1 MTVTTTVK
9 SDGAPGAPP
18 RVPVVPVPAAAGRR
32 SPRPRRRRSVLP
44 YVLIAPAVLVL
55 TVVLG
60 YPVARLIVQSGQ
72 EYGMSQVFGSPARWV
87 GLANFRRLFDDS
99 YFWTVLRRTIVFCF
113 VNVALTMSLGVLV
126 ALLLN
131 TLGSKMRLLVS
142 TSLILAWAMPAL
154 TATVVWQWIF
164 DSQYGL
170 ANWVFDRQGESWLA
184 DPMSF
189 FAVAT
194 IIVVWM
200 GIPFIAFTVYA
211 GLSQVPADLLEA
223 ASLDGAG
230 AVGRFRYI
238 IVPMLKPILMI
249 LTALSTLWDFRVFTQ
264 IYVLQQAGG
273 ISRDTNLLGV
283 YTYQL
288 SIGQSD
294 YGMGAAAALVMMVLM
309 CILTLGYLRSMFR
322 HDHI

>member
-1 MTVTTTVK
+1 MTVTTTTE
-9 SDGAPGAPP
+9 PGAPP
-18 RVPVVPVPAAAGRR
+18 EVPVVRAAADRR
-32 SPRPRRRRSVLP
+32 NPRRRRPVLP
-44 YVLIAPAVLVL
+44 YALILPTVAVL
-55 TVVLG
+55 TVILG

-72 EYGMSQVFGSPARWV
+72 EYGMSQVFGAHAPWV
-87 GLANFRRLFDDS
+87 GFDNFRRLFEDP
-99 YFWTVLRRTIVFCF
+99 YFWKVLRRTLVFCF
-113 VNVALTMSLGVLV
+113 ANVALTMSLGVGV
-126 ALLLN
+126 GLLLN
-131 TLGSKMRLLVS
+131 SLGSKMRLLVS

-164 DSQYGL
+164 DSEYGL

-189 FAVAT
+189 FGVAT

-200 GIPFIAFTVYA
+200 GIPFVAFTVYA
-211 GLSQVPADLLEA
+211 ALSQVPADLLEA

-230 AVGRFRYI
+230 AVARFRYI
-238 IVPMLKPILMI
+238 IVPLIKPILMI
-249 LTALSTLWDFRVFTQ
+249 LIALSTLWDFRVFTQ

-273 ISRDTNLLGV
+273 ISRDTNLIGV

-294 YGMGAAAALVMMVLM
+294 YGVGAAAALIMMLLM
-309 CILTLGYLRSMFR
+309 CILTLGYLRSMFKQEQ
-322 HDHI
+322 I

>member
-1 MTVTTTVK
+1 MTVTTTT
-9 SDGAPGAPP
+9 DPGAPP
-18 RVPVVPVPAAAGRR
+18 RVPVVPVTADRR
-32 SPRPRRRRSVLP
+32 PPRRPRRRRSLLP
-44 YVLIAPAVLVL
+44 YVLIAPTVIVL

-72 EYGMSQVFGSPARWV
+72 EYGMAQVFGAPARWI
-87 GLANFRRLFDDS
+87 GFDNFRQLFEDR
-99 YFWTVLRRTIVFCF
+99 YFWTVLRRTIIFCF
-113 VNVALTMSLGVLV
+113 VNVALTMVLGVLV

-131 TLGSKMRLLVS
+131 SLGSKMRLLLS

-164 DSQYGL
+164 DSEYGL

-189 FAVAT
+189 FGVAT

-200 GIPFIAFTVYA
+200 GIPFVAFTVYA
-211 GLSQVPADLLEA
+211 GLSQVPVDLLEA

-238 IVPMLKPILMI
+238 VAPLLKPILMI

-264 IYVLQQAGG
+264 IYVLQRAGG

-294 YGMGAAAALVMMVLM
+294 YGAGAAAAVLMMVLM
-309 CILTLGYLRSMFR
+309 CILTLGYLRSMFKQ
-322 HDHI
+322 DNI

>member
-1 MTVTTTVK
+1 MTVTTTTE
-9 SDGAPGAPP
+9 PGAPA
-18 RVPVVPVPAAAGRR
+18 RVPVVPAAADRR
-32 SPRPRRRRSVLP
+32 TPRRRRPVLP
-44 YVLIAPAVLVL
+44 YALVAPTVVVL
-55 TVVLG
+55 TVILG

-72 EYGMSQVFGSPARWV
+72 EYGMSQVFGAPAPWV
-87 GLANFRRLFDDS
+87 GFANFRHLFEDP
-99 YFWTVLRRTIVFCF
+99 YFWKVLRRTLVFCF

-131 TLGSKMRLLVS
+131 SLGSKMRLLVS

-164 DSQYGL
+164 DTEYGL

-189 FAVAT
+189 FGVAT

-200 GIPFIAFTVYA
+200 GIPFVAFTVYA
-211 GLSQVPADLLEA
+211 GLSQIPADLLEA
-223 ASLDGAG
+223 ASIDGAG
-230 AVGRFRYI
+230 AVARFRYI
-238 IVPMLKPILMI
+238 IVPMLKPILVI
-249 LTALSTLWDFRVFTQ
+249 LIALSTLWDFRVFTQ

-273 ISRDTNLLGV
+273 ISRDTNLIGV

-294 YGMGAAAALVMMVLM
+294 YGVGAAAAILMMLLM
-309 CILTLGYLRSMFR
+309 CILTLGYLRSMFKQ
-322 HDHI
+322 DHI

>member
-1 MTVTTTVK
+1 M
-9 SDGAPGAPP
+9 
-18 RVPVVPVPAAAGRR
+18 
-32 SPRPRRRRSVLP
+32 LP
-44 YVLIAPAVLVL
+44 YALILPTVVIL

-72 EYGMSQVFGSPARWV
+72 EYGMAQVFGEPAAWV
-87 GLANFRRLFDDS
+87 GFDNFRQLFEDR

-113 VNVALTMSLGVLV
+113 ANVALTMVLGVLV

-131 TLGSKMRLLVS
+131 SLGSKMRLLVS

-189 FAVAT
+189 FGVAT

-200 GIPFIAFTVYA
+200 GIPFVAFTVYA
-211 GLSQVPADLLEA
+211 ALSQVPADLLEA

-230 AVGRFRYI
+230 AVARFRYI
-238 IVPMLKPILMI
+238 IVPMIKPILMI
-249 LTALSTLWDFRVFTQ
+249 LIALSTLWDFRVFTQ

-294 YGMGAAAALVMMVLM
+294 FGVGAAAAVLMMVLM
-309 CILTLGYLRSMFR
+309 GILTLGYLRSMFKQE
-322 HDHI
+322 HI

>member
-1 MTVTTTVK
+1 MTVTTTTE
-9 SDGAPGAPP
+9 PGAPA
-18 RVPVVPVPAAAGRR
+18 RVPVVPAAADRR
-32 SPRPRRRRSVLP
+32 TPRRRRPVLP
-44 YVLIAPAVLVL
+44 YALVAPTVVVL
-55 TVVLG
+55 TVILG

-72 EYGMSQVFGSPARWV
+72 EYGMSQVFGAPAPWV
-87 GLANFRRLFDDS
+87 GFANFRHLFEDP
-99 YFWTVLRRTIVFCF
+99 YFWKVLRRTLVFCF

-131 TLGSKMRLLVS
+131 SLGSKMRLLVS

-164 DSQYGL
+164 DSEYGL

-189 FAVAT
+189 FGVAT

-200 GIPFIAFTVYA
+200 GIPFVAFTVYA
-211 GLSQVPADLLEA
+211 GLSQIPADLLEA
-223 ASLDGAG
+223 ASIDGAG
-230 AVGRFRYI
+230 AVARFRYI
-238 IVPMLKPILMI
+238 IVPMLKPILVI
-249 LTALSTLWDFRVFTQ
+249 LIALSTLWDFRVFTQ

-273 ISRDTNLLGV
+273 ISRDTNLIGV

-294 YGMGAAAALVMMVLM
+294 YGVGAAAAILMMLLM
-309 CILTLGYLRSMFR
+309 CILTLGYLRSMFKQ
-322 HDHI
+322 DHI

>member
-1 MTVTTTVK
+1 MTVTTTTE
-9 SDGAPGAPP
+9 PGAPAP
-18 RVPVVPVPAAAGRR
+18 VPVASTSAHRRPPRRGRR
-32 SPRPRRRRSVLP
+32 PVLP
-44 YVLIAPAVLVL
+44 YVLIAPTVVVLA
-55 TVVLG
+55 VVLG
-60 YPVARLIVQSGQ
+60 YPVARLVVQSGQ
-72 EYGMSQVFGSPARWV
+72 EYGMAQVFGAPARWV
-87 GLANFRRLFDDS
+87 GLANFRRLFDDP
-99 YFWTVLRRTIVFCF
+99 YFWTVVRRTIVFCF

-131 TLGSKMRLLVS
+131 SLGSKMRLLVS

-164 DSQYGL
+164 DSEYGL

-189 FAVAT
+189 FGVAT

-200 GIPFIAFTVYA
+200 GIPFVAFTVYA

-230 AVGRFRYI
+230 SVARFRYI
-238 IVPMLKPILMI
+238 FVPMLKPILMI

-264 IYVLQQAGG
+264 IYVLQRAGG
-273 ISRDTNLLGV
+273 IARDTNLLGV
-283 YTYQL
+283 YTYSI

-294 YGMGAAAALVMMVLM
+294 YGVGAASALLMMALM
-309 CILTLGYLRSMFR
+309 CILTLGYLRSMFKQDNVR
-322 HDHI
+322 

>member
-1 MTVTTTVK
+1 MTVTTTTE
-9 SDGAPGAPP
+9 PGAPA
-18 RVPVVPVPAAAGRR
+18 RVPVVSAAAGR
-32 SPRPRRRRSVLP
+32 SPRRRRSVLP
-44 YVLIAPAVLVL
+44 YALILPTVVVL
-55 TVVLG
+55 TVILG

-72 EYGMSQVFGSPARWV
+72 EYGMSQVFGAPAPWV
-87 GLANFRRLFDDS
+87 GFDNFRRLFGDP
-99 YFWTVLRRTIVFCF
+99 YFWKVLRRTLVFCF
-113 VNVALTMSLGVLV
+113 VNVALTMSLGVLI

-131 TLGSKMRLLVS
+131 SLGSKMRLLVS

-164 DSQYGL
+164 DSEYGL

-189 FAVAT
+189 FGVAT

-200 GIPFIAFTVYA
+200 GIPFVAFTVYA
-211 GLSQVPADLLEA
+211 GLTQVPADLLEA

-230 AVGRFRYI
+230 AVARFRYI

-249 LTALSTLWDFRVFTQ
+249 LIALSTLWDFRVFTQ

-273 ISRDTNLLGV
+273 ISRDTNLIGV

-294 YGMGAAAALVMMVLM
+294 YGVGAAAAVLM
-309 CILTLGYLRSMFR
+309 MLLMCLLTLGYLRSMFKQ
-322 HDHI
+322 DQI

>member
-1 MTVTTTVK
+1 MTVTTTTE
-9 SDGAPGAPP
+9 PGAPAP
-18 RVPVVPVPAAAGRR
+18 VPVAATGAHRR
-32 SPRPRRRRSVLP
+32 SRRHGRPVLP
-44 YVLIAPAVLVL
+44 YVLIAPTVVVLA
-55 TVVLG
+55 VVLG

-72 EYGMSQVFGSPARWV
+72 EYGMAQVFGAPARWV
-87 GLANFRRLFDDS
+87 GFANFRRLFDDP
-99 YFWTVLRRTIVFCF
+99 YFWKVLRRTIVFCF
-113 VNVALTMSLGVLV
+113 VNVALTMVLGVLI
-126 ALLLN
+126 AQLLN
-131 TLGSKMRLLVS
+131 SLGSKMRLLVS

-184 DPMSF
+184 DPLSF
-189 FAVAT
+189 FGVAT

-200 GIPFIAFTVYA
+200 GIPFVAFTVYA
-211 GLSQVPADLLEA
+211 GLSQVPVDLLEA

-230 AVGRFRYI
+230 AVARFRHI

-273 ISRDTNLLGV
+273 ITRDTNLLGV
-283 YTYQL
+283 YTYSI

-294 YGMGAAAALVMMVLM
+294 YGMGAAIALLMIVLM
-309 CILTLGYLRSMFR
+309 CILTLGYLRSMFKQ
-322 HDHI
+322 DNI

>member
-1 MTVTTTVK
+1 M
-9 SDGAPGAPP
+9 
-18 RVPVVPVPAAAGRR
+18 
-32 SPRPRRRRSVLP
+32 LP
-44 YVLIAPAVLVL
+44 YALILPTVVVL
-55 TVVLG
+55 TVILG

-72 EYGMSQVFGSPARWV
+72 EYGMSQVFGAPAPWV
-87 GLANFRRLFDDS
+87 GFGNFRRLFEDP
-99 YFWTVLRRTIVFCF
+99 YFWKVLRRTLVFCF

-131 TLGSKMRLLVS
+131 SLGSKMRLLVS

-164 DSQYGL
+164 DSEYGL

-189 FAVAT
+189 FGVAT

-200 GIPFIAFTVYA
+200 GIPFVAFTVYA
-211 GLSQVPADLLEA
+211 ALSQVPADLLEA

-230 AVGRFRYI
+230 AVARFRYI
-238 IVPMLKPILMI
+238 IVPLIKPILMI
-249 LTALSTLWDFRVFTQ
+249 LIALSTLWDFRVFTQ

-273 ISRDTNLLGV
+273 ISRDTNLIGV

-294 YGMGAAAALVMMVLM
+294 YGVGAAAALVMMLLM
-309 CILTLGYLRSMFR
+309 CILTLGYLRSMFKQEQ
-322 HDHI
+322 I

>member
-1 MTVTTTVK
+1 MTVTTTTE
-9 SDGAPGAPP
+9 PGAPP
-18 RVPVVPVPAAAGRR
+18 RVPVVPVPATAERR
-32 SPRPRRRRSVLP
+32 PPRPRRRRSVLP
-44 YVLIAPAVLVL
+44 YVLIAPTVIVL

-60 YPVARLIVQSGQ
+60 YPVVRLIVQSGQ
-72 EYGMSQVFGSPARWV
+72 EYGMAQVFGTPARWI
-87 GLANFRRLFDDS
+87 GFDNFRHLFEDR
-99 YFWTVLRRTIVFCF
+99 YFWTVLRRTTVFCF
-113 VNVALTMSLGVLV
+113 VNVVLTMSLGVLV

-131 TLGSKMRLLVS
+131 SLGSKMRLLVS

-164 DSQYGL
+164 DSEYGL

-189 FAVAT
+189 FGVAT

-230 AVGRFRYI
+230 AVARFRYI
-238 IVPMLKPILMI
+238 VVPMLKPILMI

-294 YGMGAAAALVMMVLM
+294 YGAGAAAALLMIVLM
-309 CILTLGYLRSMFR
+309 CILTLGYLRSMFKQ
-322 HDHI
+322 DHI